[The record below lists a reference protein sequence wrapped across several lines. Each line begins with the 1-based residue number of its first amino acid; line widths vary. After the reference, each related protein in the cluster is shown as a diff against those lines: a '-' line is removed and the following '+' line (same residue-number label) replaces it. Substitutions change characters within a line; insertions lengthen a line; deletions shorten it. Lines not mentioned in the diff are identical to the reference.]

1 MLDLDG
7 SRTSGSRFNI
17 VAMQVAPAAMQLS
30 ADHAFRLNGR
40 LWALWALCWMAMA
53 FLSKSTKRRES
64 VAQRLQHVI
73 PSIIGFLLLF
83 RDGFSTRWLARP
95 MFPDYPALMTAC
107 IATTA
112 AGLLFSVWAR
122 LTLGSNWSGTVT
134 IKANH
139 ELIRRGPYRFIR
151 HPIYTGMLLALLAT
165 AVTQRLASGLLGFII
180 ILFALYRKA
189 RREESFLAQEF
200 GTAFAEQQ
208 RHTGMFLPRFS

>member
-7 SRTSGSRFNI
+7 SRTSGSWSNGI
-17 VAMQVAPAAMQLS
+17 LVQLLLTAMQLS
-30 ADHAFRLNGR
+30 ALHAFQLNGR
-40 LWALWALCWMAMA
+40 FWTIWLLCWMAMA

-64 VAQRLQHVI
+64 AAQRLEHVL

-83 RDGFSTRWLARP
+83 RGGFGTQWLARP
-95 MFPDYPALMTAC
+95 VFPDNAALMTAC
-107 IATTA
+107 VAITA

-122 LTLGSNWSGTVT
+122 VTLGSNWSGTVT

-165 AVTQRLASGLLGFII
+165 AVTQRLASGMLGFII
-180 ILFALYRKA
+180 IFFALYRKA

-200 GTAFAEQQ
+200 GAAFAEQQ